1 MPRASFNCFTY
12 NRGVAELMNYLQG
25 DNTRVRHVMCHP
37 RQRCRAKLD
46 LQGDLME
53 TSWFGPVHI
62 TIQLLKRSP
71 LLQGQSGNA
80 GLNQPRSLQ
89 SGERFSLHV

>member
-1 MPRASFNCFTY
+1 
-12 NRGVAELMNYLQG
+12 MNYLQG
-25 DNTRVRHVMCHP
+25 DNTSERHVMCHP
-37 RQRCRAKLD
+37 RQRCRAGLE

-53 TSWFGPVHI
+53 TSLFWALQN